1 MCILQHGVC
10 THLEE
15 VFLHIGF
22 QPSAHHH
29 IQGPLPRIVTLR
41 GRDVCTLVCVC
52 VCVCVL
58 EDREDICEVLCS
70 TKKFELPTISASL
83 LCSSC
88 FSASSIFLFSS
99 GEKYFSTVISLSCG
113 ITQAQRHT
121 KIMQLLLCVVIKLA
135 HVHPNICTPSA
146 TLPPFQL
153 LYLYM

>member
-1 MCILQHGVC
+1 MCVRWC
-10 THLEE
+10 
-15 VFLHIGF
+15 
-22 QPSAHHH
+22 
-29 IQGPLPRIVTLR
+29 
-41 GRDVCTLVCVC
+41 VCVC

-113 ITQAQRHT
+113 ITQSTEAYQDHAAASV
-121 KIMQLLLCVVIKLA
+121 C
-135 HVHPNICTPSA
+135 S
-146 TLPPFQL
+146 
-153 LYLYM
+153 Y